1 MDPKLVVKEV
11 VKEVVK
17 PKKKKVVHKAR
28 ASINGFN
35 HKTLYAKKVK
45 KVEEKVVEKVEEKP
59 HAIGYGK
66 KLACTLGNGEKKE
79 AEKAPVLKEE
89 EEFEI
94 VVAKH

>member
-1 MDPKLVVKEV
+1 MDPKLVVEEV

-28 ASINGFN
+28 RSLNGF
-35 HKTLYAKKVK
+35 HRTVYAKKVP
-45 KVEEKVVEKVEEKP
+45 KVVEKVVEKVEEKP

-94 VVAKH
+94 VLVSKS